1 MSRWLLDC
9 WAEIEA
15 QISAAERLSLFL
27 DFDGRLATIVRNPAE
42 ARLDESTRRALVR
55 ISRRGEVLTTVVSG
69 RSVDDVRNR
78 VGIKNLVFAGNH
90 GLEITSR
97 NLRFVEPFAAANRQ
111 HLQRV
116 SDELTASLGWM
127 AGVVVENKGL
137 TASVHFRQAAE
148 EDVPEIERT
157 VRTALAPWASLFRP
171 ATGHMVI
178 EILPRT
184 GWDKGAAVC
193 WVNHHFGMSAAL
205 SIYLGDDRTDE
216 DAFRVLRDAITVRVG
231 TCIETCAK
239 YHLTGPAEVREFLF
253 SLVRERQGS

>member
-27 DFDGRLATIVRNPAE
+27 DFDGTLATIVRNPAE

-111 HLQRV
+111 HLRRV

-127 AGVVVENKGL
+127 AGVVVDI
-137 TASVHFRQAAE
+137 F
-148 EDVPEIERT
+148 
-157 VRTALAPWASLFRP
+157 
-171 ATGHMVI
+171 
-178 EILPRT
+178 
-184 GWDKGAAVC
+184 
-193 WVNHHFGMSAAL
+193 
-205 SIYLGDDRTDE
+205 
-216 DAFRVLRDAITVRVG
+216 
-231 TCIETCAK
+231 
-239 YHLTGPAEVREFLF
+239 
-253 SLVRERQGS
+253 